1 VSIDELEHCCYAL
14 AHEGLQRVGTEMIFQ
29 RLTIKQ
35 ALFLLRHLR
44 DPIVS
49 DAIQLGGVDQYFA
62 QVGLSPR
69 LMPCAA
75 SPCSGLSA
83 RMRCARLLGWSI

>member
-1 VSIDELEHCCYAL
+1 
-14 AHEGLQRVGTEMIFQ
+14 
-29 RLTIKQ
+29 
-35 ALFLLRHLR
+35 LLRHLR

-49 DAIQLGGVDQYFA
+49 DAIQFGGVDQYFA

-69 LMPCAA
+69 LMPCAT